1 MGLKHNYFSTIRPA
15 SRCGRQ
21 RGCNLTGVMG
31 IIVYKKGFAIR
42 QSDIPENLESPVDS
56 AEFAKPIDDRL
67 CLYPYFIGDRNC
79 GERITNV
86 V

>member
-1 MGLKHNYFSTIRPA
+1 MRLKHNNFSTIRPA
-15 SRCGRQ
+15 SLCGRQ
-21 RGCNLTGVMG
+21 GGCNLAGVMS

-42 QSDIPENLESPVDS
+42 QSDFSENLEPPVDS

-67 CLYPYFIGDRNC
+67 RLDSYFIGNRNC
-79 GERITNV
+79 GKRITNV